1 MPRLPDPSAVALIVR
16 SFHCILM
23 RTTDGVVPVHKLGAR
38 IRMKKRRVNL
48 TLPEDLWERL
58 RQRVPPRQ
66 ISQYVTAATEER
78 LAAEDRIALRAHLK
92 EQYLAY
98 TQRDLQIS
106 ESFFFAEQ
114 EALEQTERN
123 EGGPTA

>member
-1 MPRLPDPSAVALIVR
+1 
-16 SFHCILM
+16 
-23 RTTDGVVPVHKLGAR
+23 
-38 IRMKKRRVNL
+38 MKKRRVNL
-48 TLPEDLWERL
+48 TLPENLWERL

-78 LAAEDRIALRAHLK
+78 LAAEDRATLRALLK
-92 EQYLAY
+92 EQYVTN

-106 ESFFFAEQ
+106 DSFFSSEQ
-114 EALEQTERN
+114 EVLEQTGED

>member
-1 MPRLPDPSAVALIVR
+1 
-16 SFHCILM
+16 
-23 RTTDGVVPVHKLGAR
+23 
-38 IRMKKRRVNL
+38 MKKRRVNL

-98 TQRDLQIS
+98 AQRDLQIS
-106 ESFFFAEQ
+106 ESFSLSEQ
-114 EALEQTERN
+114 EALEQTGEN
-123 EGGPTA
+123 EEGSTA

>member
-1 MPRLPDPSAVALIVR
+1 
-16 SFHCILM
+16 
-23 RTTDGVVPVHKLGAR
+23 
-38 IRMKKRRVNL
+38 MKKRRVNL

-58 RQRVPPRQ
+58 HQRVPPRQ

-78 LAAEDRIALRAHLK
+78 LAAEDRVALRSHLK
-92 EQYLAY
+92 EQYLAH

-106 ESFFFAEQ
+106 ESFFLSEQ
-114 EALEQTERN
+114 EALDQTGEN

>member
-1 MPRLPDPSAVALIVR
+1 M
-16 SFHCILM
+16 
-23 RTTDGVVPVHKLGAR
+23 T
-38 IRMKKRRVNL
+38 KRRVNL

-78 LAAEDRIALRAHLK
+78 LAAEDRIALHASLK
-92 EQYLAY
+92 EQYLSHA
-98 TQRDLQIS
+98 QRDLRIS
-106 ESFFFAEQ
+106 ESFFLSEQ
-114 EALEQTERN
+114 EPLELTDRN

>member
-1 MPRLPDPSAVALIVR
+1 
-16 SFHCILM
+16 
-23 RTTDGVVPVHKLGAR
+23 
-38 IRMKKRRVNL
+38 MKKRRVNL

-78 LAAEDRIALRAHLK
+78 LAAEDRAILRALLK

>member
-1 MPRLPDPSAVALIVR
+1 
-16 SFHCILM
+16 
-23 RTTDGVVPVHKLGAR
+23 
-38 IRMKKRRVNL
+38 MKKRRVNL

-78 LAAEDRIALRAHLK
+78 LATEDRATLRALLK
-92 EQYLAY
+92 EQYVAQ

-106 ESFFFAEQ
+106 ESFFLSEQ
-114 EALEQTERN
+114 EALEQTGEN
-123 EGGPTA
+123 EGEPTA